1 MTEAEREQI
10 IREARLNARRADAS
24 TSASDGLS
32 CPSAPSQAATPVAPI
47 SRDGVAAVPSRR
59 DRERAELTDFERQ
72 CAVETE
78 RRKLFEQ
85 QHRQRAAASDELAKL
100 TALRDDVL
108 EISKAMG
115 VFADAIC
122 SRVEQQD
129 TALGAAL
136 DALRN
141 RVTELEG
148 RVAKARATKAKKP
161 ATATIPAFLGP
172 SRTLS

>member
-1 MTEAEREQI
+1 VVSD
-10 IREARLNARRADAS
+10 RA
-24 TSASDGLS
+24 
-32 CPSAPSQAATPVAPI
+32 
-47 SRDGVAAVPSRR
+47 AAVPSRR
-59 DRERAELTDFERQ
+59 DRERAELAAFERQ
-72 CAVETE
+72 CAAETE
-78 RRKLFEQ
+78 RRHQFERE
-85 QHRQRAAASDELAKL
+85 HRQRSDELTKL
-100 TALRDDVL
+100 TALRDDVV

-115 VFADAIC
+115 TFADAIC

-141 RVTELEG
+141 RVSELEG

-161 ATATIPAFLGP
+161 AATIPAFLGP